1 MEAKEFVDK
10 LKYITPSMDSLLKF
24 GCNHEFAQYFVR
36 SHLAKTRRSPLLMET
51 FNDQVLEL
59 VKHWD
64 LLGVEVGPLCFHGE
78 PIAYG
83 DDIEVGTIDLDQ
95 LVYRFSTRDYALFD
109 HEVDRRLMCAAAPN
123 GAFLLQGLAEVASY
137 YTKTATREIDIDD
150 TEIGLQFKSRVVAAI
165 GGEPYETFVTTS
177 FKTSVT

>member
-10 LKYITPSMDSLLKF
+10 LKYLAPSMDSMLKR
-24 GCNHEFAQYFVR
+24 GCSQETAQYIVGT
-36 SHLAKTRRSPLLMET
+36 HLAKTRRNPLLMET
-51 FNDQVLEL
+51 FNDQMLEL

-64 LLGVEVGPLCFHGE
+64 LSGVEVGPLCFHGE

-95 LVYRFSTRDYALFD
+95 LVYCTSTRDYALFD

-137 YTKTATREIDIDD
+137 YAKTGNLEIDIDD

-165 GGEPYETFVTTS
+165 GGAPYATFVTALLG
-177 FKTSVT
+177 V